1 MSNALAI
8 GAVTAVIQ
16 NLLENGLIRQGV
28 SGQLGGR
35 PTVTVL
41 SPNPESTNNGGGQ
54 NLDDRLN
61 LFLYQTALNSGWQ
74 NVGLPSRSSSGDR
87 ISNPPLAIDLH
98 YLLTAYS
105 QEAFHAEILL
115 GYGMQVLHETPVLT
129 RDAIRTALRNL
140 VMSTNN
146 PTSAQRALSTADLA
160 EQVEQIKI
168 SLHQMSTEEMFRVW
182 SAIQTQY
189 RPTTAYHVS
198 VVLIET
204 QRSTK
209 SALPVRDRQLIAM
222 PFQQPTITAVLP
234 QVVTPRSQLTLQGQG
249 LKSDR
254 VFVTFGAGNIA
265 PDTVTDSEIRVT
277 IPDSL
282 PAGINTVQVIQIVQ
296 LETKEAS
303 AIERKSAVS
312 NLMPFVLRPRILSVD
327 PAQLAAGKTDLT
339 LHVEPMVRDTQRVA
353 VFLNERSSGTSYS
366 AIAPNRAD
374 DTTVIGVPITGIR
387 AGSYLVRLKVDG
399 AESMLEA
406 DPDPD
411 SPTFNQYNQP
421 QVTIACATNCLRS
434 TIVLTSTPANT
445 VFNIE
450 GRITVRNE
458 IGDVVSNVAV
468 SVAWTLP
475 DGSTRRETNNTDAA
489 GNAMFN
495 VLGRPGTYQFTV
507 SNLSK
512 SSFSFDPPQS
522 VDVTKQITVAP

>member
-16 NLLENGLIRQGV
+16 NLLENGLIRQGI

-41 SPNPESTNNGGGQ
+41 SPNPESNNNGGGQ

-74 NVGLPSRSSSGDR
+74 NVGLPSRNSSGDR
-87 ISNPPLAIDLH
+87 VSNPPLAIDLH

-140 VMSTNN
+140 VASTNN
-146 PTSAQRALSTADLA
+146 PTSAQRTLSTADLA

-209 SALPVRDRQLIAM
+209 SALPVRDRQLLAI

-234 QVVTPRSQLTLQGQG
+234 QVVTPGSQLTLQGQS
-249 LKSDR
+249 LKSHP

-265 PDTVTDSEIRVT
+265 PDAVRDSEIQVT
-277 IPDSL
+277 IPDNLS
-282 PAGINTVQVIQIVQ
+282 AGINTVQVVQIVQ
-296 LETKEAS
+296 TGEAPAS
-303 AIERKSAVS
+303 ERKSAAS
-312 NLMPFVLRPRILSVD
+312 NLMPFVLRPKILGDIV
-327 PAQLAAGKTDLT
+327 PIQLAAGKADLT
-339 LHVEPMVRDTQRVA
+339 LSVDPVIRDTQRVT

-366 AIAPNRAD
+366 AIAPKREE
-374 DTTVIGVPITGIR
+374 DTTSIVVPISGIR
-387 AGSYLVRLKVDG
+387 AGNYLVRLQVDG
-399 AESMLEA
+399 AESLLEA
-406 DPDPD
+406 DADPN
-411 SPTFNQYNQP
+411 SLTFNQYNQP
-421 QVTIACATNCLRS
+421 QVAIACASNCLRS
-434 TIVLTSTPANT
+434 TIALTSTTATP

-450 GRITVRNE
+450 GRVTVRSE
-458 IGDVVSNVAV
+458 TEDAVSNVSV
-468 SVAWTLP
+468 SIVWTLP
-475 DGSTRRETNNTDAA
+475 DGSTRRETNTTDTA
-489 GNAMFN
+489 GNATFN
-495 VLGRPGTYQFTV
+495 ILGRPGTYQLSI

-522 VDVTKQITVAP
+522 VDVTKQITVTP